1 MIKTTRRLLVPL
13 IACAIAACGSD
24 QTGPG
29 PDTLAGTYQAVSVN
43 GSPLPFTTTSGSIL
57 KSYTITLRSDQTYDL
72 AFAKTL
78 SDGSPSNVNDSGT
91 YVYSASSGQLSF
103 TGQQIPGVLHATVT
117 DAGATLTLSSADVG
131 YTVVLKR

>member
-72 AFAKTL
+72 AFAETL
-78 SDGSPSNVNDSGT
+78 PNGSPSNVNDSGT

-103 TGQQIPGVLHATVT
+103 TGQQIPGTLHAAVT

-131 YTVVLKR
+131 YTIVLKR